1 MGPYNLP
8 RDVKGEGRI
17 LYIFSKKG
25 LIYTTIGALIGLLFK
40 LIMDIIGVG
49 FIGLVFIIGFALIGY
64 AIGTLKVPDTTAFEI
79 TKKNGGENIDDV
91 LKRLIKFKTKK
102 NRIYTYIDNNAHIKG
117 GTKDE

>member
-17 LYIFSKKG
+17 LFIFSKKG
-25 LIYTTIGALIGLLFK
+25 LIYTTVGAVIGFVFK
-40 LIMDIIGVG
+40 IIMDIIGVEFVG
-49 FIGLVFIIGFALIGY
+49 IIFVLIFALLGF

-91 LKRLIKFKTKK
+91 LKRLIKFKAKK
-102 NRIYTYIDNNAHIKG
+102 NRIYTFMDNNSITKG